1 MQLNNT
7 FKVARL
13 LKGLTQHDVAQ
24 KSSPRISPARLSLF
38 ENGYIELREEEI
50 EDLERILEL
59 SENPSLVELGYE

>member
-1 MQLNNT
+1 MRLNNR

-13 LKGLTQHDVAQ
+13 LKGLTQHDVSQ

-50 EDLERILEL
+50 EDLGRILEM
-59 SENPSLVELGYE
+59 SENPLLVN

>member
-1 MQLNNT
+1 MQQLNNR
-7 FKVARL
+7 FKVARI

-50 EDLERILEL
+50 EDLEQILQL
-59 SENPSLVELGYE
+59 SENPLLVN

>member
-1 MQLNNT
+1 MQLNNR

-13 LKGLTQHDVAQ
+13 LKGLTQYDVSQ

-50 EDLERILEL
+50 EDLGRILEM
-59 SENPSLVELGYE
+59 SENPLLVN